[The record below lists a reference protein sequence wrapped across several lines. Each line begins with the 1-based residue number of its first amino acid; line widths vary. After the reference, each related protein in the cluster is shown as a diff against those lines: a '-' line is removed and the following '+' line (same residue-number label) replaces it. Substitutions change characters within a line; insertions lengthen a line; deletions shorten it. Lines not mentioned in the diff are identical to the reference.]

1 MSQKYS
7 KILKRAF
14 SFLPFLSLISFS
26 SFLSFLFSFL
36 LLLPLCCHFL
46 ILLHCDQRM
55 WSVGFLL
62 FKSFVL
68 FCFFEIWWGQG
79 CYSGTS
85 LKKLFF
91 HVLNFLLFLDF
102 KNIPGMLF
110 MSSYEVEEFT

>member
-36 LLLPLCCHFL
+36 LLPLCCHFL

-55 WSVGFLL
+55 WSIGFLL
-62 FKSFVL
+62 FKRFL
-68 FCFFEIWWGQG
+68 FFFIFFEIWWGQG
-79 CYSGTS
+79 RYSGTS

-91 HVLNFLLFLDF
+91 HVLHFLLFLDF

-110 MSSYEVEEFT
+110 MSFYEVEEFT

>member
-14 SFLPFLSLISFS
+14 SFLFFLSLLISLS

-55 WSVGFLL
+55 WSIGFLL
-62 FKSFVL
+62 FESL
-68 FCFFEIWWGQG
+68 FFFFFLRFGQG
-79 CYSGTS
+79 RGATLGPVLKNYSS
-85 LKKLFF
+85 MSEIFF
-91 HVLNFLLFLDF
+91 Y
-102 KNIPGMLF
+102 I
-110 MSSYEVEEFT
+110 

>member
-68 FCFFEIWWGQG
+68 FFF
-79 CYSGTS
+79 
-85 LKKLFF
+85 
-91 HVLNFLLFLDF
+91 FLRFGGGRGATLG
-102 KNIPGMLF
+102 P
-110 MSSYEVEEFT
+110 V